1 MVYKPDRGQQPLWDF
16 DAESLSARETLTYE
30 VSAAMGIG
38 RRPRDLAGGWAIRTR
53 FGQRWVDE
61 DIDAD
66 PRPLLRGPDERLW
79 PIAVLDLV
87 CNNADRKLGHVLID
101 KEGRLWA
108 IDHGLTFHPLP
119 KLRTVLWGFS
129 GDRLPPEMVQALQR
143 LCTGLDDWLGARV
156 ADLLGSGEEVCLRR
170 RVERAARQPDPPGA
184 SNRPPCRAVAGVVS
198 VTLRLG
204 GGLPCR
210 STRRPRQ
217 VRTRPAGQPRVA
229 RRGSKPRASTW
240 RAAGALAPSR

>member
-1 MVYKPDRGQQPLWDF
+1 MVTIARRSTVIAPVAEHRGPRVTEVVGLLPYASNATLLGRDRDGQPVVYKPDRGQQPLWDF
-16 DAESLSARETLTYE
+16 DADSLSARETLTYE

-38 RRPRDLAGGWAIRTR
+38 VVPETWLADGP
-53 FGQRWVDE
+53 FGPGSAQRWVDE

-87 CNNADRKLGHVLID
+87 CNNADRKLGHVLTD
-101 KEGRLWA
+101 KDGRLWA

-129 GDRLPPEMVQALQR
+129 GERLPPEMVQALQR

-170 RVERAARQPDPPGA
+170 RVDELLAIPIHPAPPTD
-184 SNRPPCRAVAGVVS
+184 RPPV
-198 VTLRLG
+198 
-204 GGLPCR
+204 PW
-210 STRRPRQ
+210 
-217 VRTRPAGQPRVA
+217 PA
-229 RRGSKPRASTW
+229 W
-240 RAAGALAPSR
+240 

>member
-1 MVYKPDRGQQPLWDF
+1 MVTIARRSTVIARVAEHRGPRVTEVVGLLPYASNATLLGRDRDGQPVVYKPDRGQQPLWDF
-16 DAESLSARETLTYE
+16 DPESLSARETLTYE
-30 VSAAMGIG
+30 VSATMGIG
-38 RRPRDLAGGWAIRTR
+38 VVPETWLADGP
-53 FGQRWVDE
+53 FGPGSAQRWVDE

-66 PRPLLRGPDERLW
+66 PRPLLSGPDERLW

-87 CNNADRKLGHVLID
+87 CNNADRKLGHVLTD

-170 RVERAARQPDPPGA
+170 RVDELLASPVHPAPP
-184 SNRPPCRAVAGVVS
+184 
-198 VTLRLG
+198 TD
-204 GGLPCR
+204 
-210 STRRPRQ
+210 
-217 VRTRPAGQPRVA
+217 RPAVPWPA
-229 RRGSKPRASTW
+229 W
-240 RAAGALAPSR
+240 